1 MYKYVYIYT
10 HIYIYIYILPTQTM
24 HYFMEIHQTYYF
36 ASSLIL
42 PKRVPSTD
50 LGSRMS
56 INGGDVST
64 SKDVAVT
71 MATWSL
77 QHWVKM
83 ELNAQALLVSS
94 SVKIYLNLNV

>member
-1 MYKYVYIYT
+1 
-10 HIYIYIYILPTQTM
+10 M
-24 HYFMEIHQTYYF
+24 HYFMEILQTYYF
-36 ASSLIL
+36 AQSSIL

-71 MATWSL
+71 MAT
-77 QHWVKM
+77 
-83 ELNAQALLVSS
+83 
-94 SVKIYLNLNV
+94 